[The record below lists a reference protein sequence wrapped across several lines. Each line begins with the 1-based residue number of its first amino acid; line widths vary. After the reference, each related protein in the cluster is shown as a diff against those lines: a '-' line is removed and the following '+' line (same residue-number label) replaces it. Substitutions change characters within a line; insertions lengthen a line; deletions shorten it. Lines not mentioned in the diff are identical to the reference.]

1 MARRDRTL
9 LISNFNNN
17 LDPLTSLSFDA
28 HTEDENDFLLSFQ
41 SWITQVNVW
50 IFIQQGKH
58 HPRTLTEL
66 GPTGIFWVP
75 KDIRL
80 DSGSQLTLK
89 LSDDM
94 KSLFGFIVLG
104 LCRSQAN
111 GLAERRVESMNTYM
125 YLP

>member
-1 MARRDRTL
+1 M
-9 LISNFNNN
+9 
-17 LDPLTSLSFDA
+17 DPLTSLSFDA
-28 HTEDENDFLLSFQ
+28 LEPHTEDENDFLLSFQ
-41 SWITQVNVW
+41 SWITQVNLW

-58 HPRTLTEL
+58 HMRTLMEL

-80 DSGSQLTLK
+80 DSGSQLTLR

-104 LCRSQAN
+104 LYRSQAN
-111 GLAERRVESMNTYM
+111 GLAERRVESMNTD
-125 YLP
+125 LT